1 MCGRFEFKA
10 TPEDLEKIFKKDKK
24 KLQFNSD
31 PKAVPKDDIFIPR
44 DSIFTIFHTDGEYKL
59 SLTRWGIQFTPRTPL
74 LFNMQI
80 ERIQE
85 RPFWKK
91 LFTKYKCLV
100 PMTAFYKLFKDRKK
114 KIRQKIFFPDSE
126 LIFVPAIYKLEPD
139 NIYLSLVTTPPN
151 MLMKHLHKRMP
162 VVLNFEEGIE
172 YLHNDYES
180 NLKLCDPYRNELKL
194 ETENAKAFG

>member
-10 TPEDLEKIFKKDKK
+10 APEDLEKIFEEDNK
-24 KLQFNSD
+24 KLHINSD
-31 PKAVPKDDIFIPR
+31 PKLIPKEEIFIPR
-44 DSIFTIFHTDGEYKL
+44 DIIFTIFHSDSEYKL
-59 SLTRWGIQFTPRTPL
+59 TLTRWGIQFTPKTPL

-114 KIRQKIFFPDSE
+114 KLRQKIFFPDSE

-139 NIYLSLVTTPPN
+139 KIYSTLVTTPPN
-151 MLMKHLHKRMP
+151 KLMEKFHKRMP

-172 YLHNDYES
+172 YLHNDYDS
-180 NLKLCDPYRNELKL
+180 NLKLCNPYRNEPKL
-194 ETENAKAFG
+194 EIETAKAFA